1 MCGLVGVVGTGINFN
16 DAKVFKQLLYV
27 DALRGPHSTG
37 VAINGLD
44 NKVQTYKRSVNAA
57 DYLQL
62 KLGDKLAGTSNTDFL
77 MGHNRYAT
85 QGAINDANAHPFTYG
100 NVTLCHN
107 GTLTTQN
114 NLPDYKQF
122 DVDSENIAYAMGL
135 AEKPEDVVSIL
146 KGAFALTWYNDFEL
160 KFYIVRNEER
170 PMWIAHNKSRD
181 VYYYSS
187 EKYLLE
193 AILVRNDINYEIQE
207 LAVGHLM
214 SFDFDVKAND
224 KCKVA
229 TRKVSLQKKQVP
241 KTTASYNSWNY
252 ASRPYTP
259 PVKPANNSVPADL
272 MKKYYLKVGDEI
284 EFYSHGLP
292 DIVESKTVGT
302 LLGTFTGNKELQVK
316 AYAQP
321 NNSLAGYYTGIVQSI
336 IKSNG
341 LDTAVVSKPYLMEII
356 QGDSNN
362 KYKEDLITEAL
373 DSNLIDV
380 VTEQMHD

>member
-1 MCGLVGVVGTGINFN
+1 MCGLVGVVGTGISFV

-37 VAINGLD
+37 VAINGTD

-57 DYLQL
+57 DFLQL
-62 KLGDKLAGTSNTDFL
+62 KQGESISGTYATDFL

-85 QGAINDANAHPFTYG
+85 QGAVNDANAHPFTYG
-100 NVTLCHN
+100 NVTLAHN

-135 AEKPEDVVSIL
+135 ADKPEDVISIL

-170 PMWIAHNKSRD
+170 PMWIATNKKRD

-193 AILVRNDINYEIQE
+193 AILVRNNIEYDIQE
-207 LAVGHLM
+207 LPVGQLM
-214 SFDFDVKAND
+214 SLDFDVKVTE

-229 TRKVSLQKKQVP
+229 MRKVSLQKKQVVKQQSWNIGYP
-241 KTTASYNSWNY
+241 SYSKSSYNS
-252 ASRPYTP
+252 
-259 PVKPANNSVPADL
+259 KPSSL
-272 MKKYYLKVGDEI
+272 TKYNIKVGDDI

-292 DIVESKTVGT
+292 DIANSKIKGT
-302 LLGTFTGNKELQVK
+302 LLGTFTGNTQLQVK
-316 AYAQP
+316 CYGQP
-321 NNSLAGYYTGIVQSI
+321 NDSLAGYYMGVVQSI
-336 IKSNG
+336 IKENG
-341 LDTAVVSKPYLMEII
+341 LDTVIVNQPYLTEII
-356 QGDSNN
+356 LNDNNN
-362 KYKEDLITEAL
+362 KYKDDLVAKAIAKDQTIYL
-373 DSNLIDV
+373 ND
-380 VTEQMHD
+380 TEQLQ